1 MMSYRKIGV
10 LKMKKALFVA
20 LLAASLSIS
29 PALAGSF
36 VGKDATGATKYFKS
50 EGTGTSGD
58 PYVPHHT
65 VTDGTTVAGVGTA
78 GADAGSNTSSRLL
91 TGAWGYGYNGTT
103 WDRIRAGITGVQ
115 TTPTGFLNGLPFA
128 KYNSAAPTLSDGDFS
143 ILQLTSSGSLKV
155 SASQSGTWTMQP
167 GNTANTT
174 PWLMT
179 VHDGTT
185 AASVRNLAANDALNV
200 AIVDGSG
207 SQITSFGGGTQ
218 YTEADTDATIVGT
231 ALLWEDTGDTL
242 RAASAAKPLPVN
254 VISGSA
260 AGTEYTEDAAAAA
273 DPAGPMSMAVRADT
287 PAAVTSAD
295 GDNIA
300 LRATNKGEL
309 YVKQTDAVPVTDNG
323 GSLTVDGAVTVTNAG
338 TFATQVDGAALTAL
352 QLLDDVV
359 ATDGAATPTKGNL
372 IAGQDGTN
380 AQTIK
385 TDTSGELQV
394 DVLTIPNVTIGAAL
408 PAGTNAI
415 GKLAANDGVDIGD
428 VTITNA
434 SIPVTDNGGSLT
446 VDGTVTASN
455 AAGDVA
461 HDAADSGNPVKIGVV
476 AKSSDP
482 TAVATGDRVNLYA
495 DLNGKLIVLPYSLP
509 ENTITGSTAAITD
522 TTSTSVI
529 AAAGAGIRNYVTT
542 IIVTNSHASV
552 GTLVTI
558 TDGSGGSTLAKGY
571 AKENGGGWALTLP
584 VPVKTTANTALH
596 AVCGTT
602 GANVYV
608 TAIGYKAP

>member
-1 MMSYRKIGV
+1 
-10 LKMKKALFVA
+10 MKKRIGL
-20 LLAASLSIS
+20 LLAIIIAATL
-29 PALAGSF
+29 PMAHGGTF
-36 VGKDATGATKYFKS
+36 VVKDGAAATKYMKT

-58 PYVPHHT
+58 PYVPHHA
-65 VTDGTTVAGVGTA
+65 VSDGTDIAGVDTA
-78 GADAGSNTSSRLL
+78 GADAGSNTSNRLAGSSWL
-91 TGAWGYGYNGTT
+91 HGYNGTT
-103 WDRIRAGITGVQ
+103 WDRIRAGLTGTT
-115 TTPTGFLNGLPFA
+115 TTPTGFLNGLPYA

-155 SASQSGTWTMQP
+155 SASQSGTWTVQP

-174 PWLMT
+174 PWLMSL
-179 VHDGTT
+179 HDGTT
-185 AASVRNLAANDALNV
+185 LATVRNLAANDALNV

-207 SQITSFGGGTQ
+207 SQITSFGSGTQ
-218 YTEADTDATIVGT
+218 YTEADTDASITGT

-254 VISGSA
+254 VVSGSA

-273 DPAGPMSMAVRADT
+273 DPAGPMSMAVRADSL
-287 PAAVTSAD
+287 AAVTSTD

-323 GSLTVDGAVTVTNAG
+323 GSLTVDGSVAVTNAG
-338 TFATQVDGAALTAL
+338 TFTTQVDGAALTAL

-385 TDTSGELQV
+385 TDTNGELQV
-394 DVLTIPNVTIGAAL
+394 DVLTMPNVTIGAAL

-428 VTITNA
+428 VTITNSTLA
-434 SIPVTDNGGSLT
+434 VTQSGSW
-446 VDGTVTASN
+446 TVTASN
-455 AAGDVA
+455 TVGNIA
-461 HDAADSGNPVKIGVV
+461 HDSADSGNPVKIGAV
-476 AKSSDP
+476 ARSSDP
-482 TAVATGDRVNLYA
+482 TAVANGDRANLYT
-495 DLNGKLIVLPYSLP
+495 DLNGKLIIIPYSLP
-509 ENTITGSTAAITD
+509 ENQVYGSNASAITD
-522 TTSTSVI
+522 TTSTSII
-529 AAAGAGIRNYVTT
+529 AAAGAGIRNYITS
-542 IIVTNSHASV
+542 IIVTNSHSTV
-552 GTLVTI
+552 GTLVKI
-558 TDGSGGSTLAKGY
+558 TDGSGGTLLAQGY
-571 AKENGGGWALTLP
+571 AAAGGGGWSLTLP
-584 VPVKTTANTALH
+584 TPIKTTANTALH

-608 TAIGYKAP
+608 TAVGYKAP

>member
-1 MMSYRKIGV
+1 
-10 LKMKKALFVA
+10 MKKRIGL
-20 LLAASLSIS
+20 LLAIIIAATL
-29 PALAGSF
+29 PMAYGGTF
-36 VGKDATGATKYFKS
+36 VVKDGAAATKYMKT
-50 EGTGTSGD
+50 EGTGTGGD
-58 PYVPHHT
+58 PYVPHHA
-65 VTDGTTVAGVGTA
+65 VSDGTNIAGVDTA
-78 GADAGSNTSSRLL
+78 GADAGSNTSNRLAGSSWL
-91 TGAWGYGYNGTT
+91 HGYNGTT
-103 WDRIRAGITGVQ
+103 WDRIRAGLTGTT
-115 TTPTGFLNGLPFA
+115 TTPTGFLNGLPYA

-155 SASQSGTWTMQP
+155 SASQSGTWTVQP

-174 PWLMT
+174 PWLFNI
-179 VHDGTT
+179 HDGTT

-218 YTEADTDATIVGT
+218 YTEGDVDASVTGT
-231 ALLWEDTGDTL
+231 AIMWEDTGDTL

-254 VISGSA
+254 VVSGSA

-273 DPAGPMSMAVRADT
+273 DPAGPMSMAVRADSL
-287 PAAVTSAD
+287 AAVTSTD

-323 GSLTVDGAVTVTNAG
+323 GSLTVDGSVAVTNAG
-338 TFATQVDGAALTAL
+338 TFAVQVDGSALTSL
-352 QLLDDVV
+352 QLMDDVV
-359 ATDGAATPTKGNL
+359 ATDGSATPTKGNL

-394 DVLTIPNVTIGAAL
+394 DVLTMPNVTIGAAL

-428 VTITNA
+428 VTITNSTLA
-434 SIPVTDNGGSLT
+434 VTQSGSW
-446 VDGTVTASN
+446 TVTASN
-455 AAGDVA
+455 TVGNIA
-461 HDAADSGNPVKIGVV
+461 HDSADSGNPVKIGAV
-476 AKSSDP
+476 ARSSDP
-482 TAVATGDRVNLYA
+482 TAVANGDRANLYT
-495 DLNGKLIVLPYSLP
+495 DLNGKLIIIPYSLP
-509 ENTITGSTAAITD
+509 ENQVYGSNASAITD
-522 TTSTSVI
+522 TTSTSII
-529 AAAGAGIRNYVTT
+529 AAAGAGIRNYITS
-542 IIVTNSHASV
+542 IIVTNSHSTV
-552 GTLVTI
+552 GTLVKI
-558 TDGSGGSTLAKGY
+558 TDGSGGTLLAQGY
-571 AKENGGGWALTLP
+571 AAAGGGGWSLTLP
-584 VPVKTTANTALH
+584 TPIKTTANTALH

-608 TAIGYKAP
+608 TAVGYKAP

>member
-1 MMSYRKIGV
+1 
-10 LKMKKALFVA
+10 MKKRIGL
-20 LLAASLSIS
+20 LLAITIAATL
-29 PALAGSF
+29 PMAHGGTF
-36 VGKDATGATKYFKS
+36 VVKDGAAATKYMKT

-58 PYVPHHT
+58 PYVPHHA
-65 VTDGTTVAGVGTA
+65 VSDGTDIAGVDTA
-78 GADAGSNTSSRLL
+78 GADAGSNTSNRLAGSSWL
-91 TGAWGYGYNGTT
+91 YGYNGTT
-103 WDRIRAGITGVQ
+103 WDRIRAGLTGTT
-115 TTPTGFLNGLPFA
+115 TTPTGFLNGLPYA

-155 SASQSGTWTMQP
+155 SASQSGTWTVQP

-174 PWLMT
+174 PWLMSL
-179 VHDGTT
+179 HDGTT
-185 AASVRNLAANDALNV
+185 LATVRNLAANDALNV

-218 YTEADTDATIVGT
+218 YTEADTDASITGT

-242 RAASAAKPLPVN
+242 RAVSAAKPLPVN
-254 VISGSA
+254 VVSGSA

-273 DPAGPMSMAVRADT
+273 DPAGPMSMAVRADSL
-287 PAAVTSAD
+287 AAVTSTD

-309 YVKQTDAVPVTDNG
+309 YVKQTDVVPVTDNG
-323 GSLTVDGAVTVTNAG
+323 GSLTVDGSVAVTNAG

-446 VDGTVTASN
+446 VDGTITASN
-455 AAGDVA
+455 TAGDVA
-461 HDAADSGNPVKIGVV
+461 HDAADSGKPVKIG
-476 AKSSDP
+476 AIARTSDQ
-482 TAVATGDRVNLYA
+482 TAVANADRVNLAA
-495 DLNGKLIVLPYSLP
+495 DKIGRLVVAPDALP
-509 ENTITGSTAAITD
+509 ENFVSGATSDITN

-529 AAAGAGIRNYVTT
+529 AAQGAGIKTY
-542 IIVTNSHASV
+542 IKAILVTNSHATV
-552 GTLVTI
+552 GTFVNI
-558 TDGSGGSTLAKGY
+558 TDGSGGTVLATGY
-571 AKENGGGWALTLP
+571 AAAGGGGWTFYPSPGIA
-584 VPVKTTANTALH
+584 TTANTAVH
-596 AVCGTT
+596 AVCVTT
-602 GANVYV
+602 GANVRV
-608 TAIGYKAP
+608 TVAGFKGP